1 MKTSEVIAKLQELLE
16 KNGDQEFN
24 IYKSFS
30 KETTSNIDIFYDDKL
45 KDICIGVYA

>member
-1 MKTSEVIAKLQELLE
+1 METSEVIKELQKLLD
-16 KNGDQEFN
+16 KNGNCEFN

-30 KETTSNIDIFYDDKL
+30 KETTSNIDIFYDDEL

>member
-1 MKTSEVIAKLQELLE
+1 MKTTEVIKELQKIVDKE
-16 KNGDQEFN
+16 GDKEFN

-30 KETTSNIDIFYDDKL
+30 KESTSMIAIFYDDEL

>member
-1 MKTSEVIAKLQELLE
+1 MKTSEVIKELQKLLDE
-16 KNGDQEFN
+16 NGDCEFD

-30 KETTSNIDIFYDDKL
+30 DETTSNICIFYDDNV

>member
-1 MKTSEVIAKLQELLE
+1 MKTSEVIKELQKLLE
-16 KNGDQEFN
+16 ENGDCEFS

-30 KETTSNIDIFYDDKL
+30 KETSKTIDVFYDDEL